1 MGFYFAIFAHGLFS
15 INAYAGPADPG
26 AQGKSIPDSAVKTT
40 DHYERLVEYGRELT
54 DRTFAH
60 VGPEVKNKKMR
71 YSGNNLACSSCH
83 EGSGTKKYAIPF
95 TGIYGSFPMY
105 RPREDEV
112 GTLEERINGCME
124 RSMAGRALPLNSR
137 EMKAFVTYIHSLSKD
152 VPIGGKVEGRGL
164 ATFKAPDRRAD
175 VAAGSTVYQE
185 KCVTCHAVDGAGL
198 RSGPAGS
205 AAGYT
210 YPPLWGNDSFNNG
223 AGMNRLLT
231 ASAFIKANMPLGTE
245 HGKSPDRGGLT
256 DDEAYDVAAF
266 IVSQPRP
273 KKRHLERDYPARWNK
288 PVDCAFP
295 PYVDGAPA
303 DQHKYGPFAPLQ
315 KNMEL
320 LIQK

>member
-1 MGFYFAIFAHGLFS
+1 MRFYSTILKLWLVSGIA
-15 INAYAGPADPG
+15 NAAPVDG
-26 AQGKSIPDSAVKTT
+26 AAARKNVPDSAAQTT
-40 DHYERLVEYGRELT
+40 DHYKRLVEYGKELT

-60 VGPEVKNKKMR
+60 VGPEVKNRKMR
-71 YSGNNLACSSCH
+71 YLGNNLACSSCH
-83 EGSGTKKYAIPF
+83 EGAGTKKYALPF

-112 GTLEERINGCME
+112 GTLEERINGCIE
-124 RSMAGRALPLNSR
+124 RSMAGKALPTDSR

-152 VPIGGKVEGRGL
+152 VPVGGNIEGRGL
-164 ATFKAPDRRAD
+164 PTFKAPDRRAD

-185 KCVTCHAVDGAGL
+185 KCVTCHGAGGAGL
-198 RSGPAGS
+198 RAGPVGS

-210 YPPLWGNDSFNNG
+210 YPPLWGNDSFNHG

-231 ASAFIKANMPLGTE
+231 ASAFIKANMPFGTE
-245 HGKSPDRGGLT
+245 HGKPQLT

-273 KKRHLERDYPARWNK
+273 KKKNLDRDYPARWNK

-303 DQHKYGPFAPLQ
+303 DQHKYGPFAALR
-315 KNMEL
+315 KNMEM
-320 LIQK
+320 LISKRN